1 LIITLGSA
9 KNRAA
14 PRTSPRR
21 SASDQ
26 ARITATAA
34 GRGAIPV
41 GPGVGT
47 TGSPAPS
54 CGSGGSGVDRA
65 GARWA
70 WRTVVLEWAP
80 LDPHPTTNP
89 VAMIAMNGAQ

>member
-1 LIITLGSA
+1 LIITLGSE

-34 GRGAIPV
+34 GRAAIPV
-41 GPGVGT
+41 GAGVGT

-54 CGSGGSGVDRA
+54 FGSGGNAADRA

-70 WRTVVLEWAP
+70 WRTVVLECEP

-89 VAMIAMNGAQ
+89 IAVIAMNGAQ